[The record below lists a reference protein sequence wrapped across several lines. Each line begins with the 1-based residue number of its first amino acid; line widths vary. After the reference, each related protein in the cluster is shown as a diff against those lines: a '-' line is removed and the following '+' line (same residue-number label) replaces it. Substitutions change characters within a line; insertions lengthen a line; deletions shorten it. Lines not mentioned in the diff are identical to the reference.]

1 MSLDQS
7 MGADVIV
14 LFEIIQSELKTVGVD
29 KIFDDN
35 ALVLT

>member
-1 MSLDQS
+1 

-29 KIFDDN
+29 EIFDDDT
-35 ALVLT
+35 LVLR